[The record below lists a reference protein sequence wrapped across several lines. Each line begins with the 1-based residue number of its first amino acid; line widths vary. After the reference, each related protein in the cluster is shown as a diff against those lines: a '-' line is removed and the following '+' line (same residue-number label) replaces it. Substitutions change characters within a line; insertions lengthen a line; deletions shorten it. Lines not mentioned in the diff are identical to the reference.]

1 MRSIE
6 GKKMKTTF
14 RGDLFGGVT
23 AAIIALPLALA
34 FGVASGLGAS
44 AGLWGAIILGFLASL
59 FGGTPTQISG
69 PTGPMTVVV
78 ASSVVV
84 LHGNIGL
91 IVSMIALAGIFQ
103 IVFGM
108 IKAGKFVQYIPYP
121 VISGFMSG
129 IGIIIIILQLK
140 PLFGFNV
147 DSSVPHTLITLFPE
161 LGSMNVSALL
171 LGVLALAIVYLIP
184 QKISR
189 YIPSPLLALVI
200 LTIVSLIFNLD
211 VQRIGDIPSGFPSL
225 VMPGFDLKLYS
236 TIISLAFTLAILGS
250 IDTLLTSIVA
260 DSITRTKHNPNK
272 ELIAQGLGNL
282 VCGITGSVPGAGA
295 TMRTVINVKSGGTT
309 RYSGIIHSLTLLGI
323 VLLLAPLAS
332 KIPLALLAGL
342 LIKVGID
349 ILDYKF
355 IKVWR
360 QSPRNDLLVMLSV
373 FFITVFFDLM
383 IAVGVGVLLACL
395 LVVYRITKET
405 DISLEDSKDYKD
417 RVVPEGTRIITIEGA
432 FFFGSST
439 FFESKIN
446 TILDTQKIIIDIS
459 SVPFVDLT
467 AIFTLKEFISRLKDD
482 GVEISIVA
490 KSKHTAKLMK
500 FNHDKIFDDVK
511 FFEKCTQA
519 LA

>member
-1 MRSIE
+1 
-6 GKKMKTTF
+6 MKTTF